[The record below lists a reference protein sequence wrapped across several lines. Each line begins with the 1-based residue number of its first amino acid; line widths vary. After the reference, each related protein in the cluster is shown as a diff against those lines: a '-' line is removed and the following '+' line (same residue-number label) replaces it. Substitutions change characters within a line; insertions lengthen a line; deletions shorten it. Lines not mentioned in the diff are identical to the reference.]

1 MDHPAP
7 RFELVDSCDAGSFV
21 ACVVQKLHPRPIARP
36 ALWGRAP
43 DRTGVDFLPSY
54 RSLEGAKYDA
64 FKINALWG
72 GVGHSC
78 DLPPGHSYDLGLSEI
93 CADMDEF

>member
-1 MDHPAP
+1 MATSHRANAIIDHAAA
-7 RFELVDSCDAGSFV
+7 RFELGDSCDAGSYV

-54 RSLEGAKYDA
+54 RSLEGAKNES
-64 FKINALWG
+64 FKINAL
-72 GVGHSC
+72 
-78 DLPPGHSYDLGLSEI
+78 
-93 CADMDEF
+93 